1 MYIVADFAAGPVQY
15 GSAKEG
21 DGAVSPNV
29 PVWSGGYSD
38 MARLVKVVDSA
49 LAHVIAP
56 DVYGEDFIRF
66 ASRAV
71 SQRPAMSRD
80 AISSATTFSC
90 QWSPLLTMRSHLLE

>member
-1 MYIVADFAAGPVQY
+1 MYVVADFAAGPVQY

-21 DGAVSPNV
+21 DGAVSPHV
-29 PVWSGGYSD
+29 PVWDGGYSD

-66 ASRAV
+66 DSRAA
-71 SQRPAMSRD
+71 SLHTALCRD